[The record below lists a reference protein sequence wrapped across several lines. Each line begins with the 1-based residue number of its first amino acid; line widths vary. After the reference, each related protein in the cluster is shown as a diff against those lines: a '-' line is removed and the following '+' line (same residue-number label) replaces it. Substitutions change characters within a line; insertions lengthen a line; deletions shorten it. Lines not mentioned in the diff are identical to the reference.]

1 MSNPEINFK
10 VLEIIRGTTVDGP
23 GFRTSIYLA
32 GCRHGC
38 PGCQNPQS
46 WCEDNG
52 SLYSL
57 QSIMEIVE
65 EEDFNVTLSGG
76 DPLYNPVSTQ
86 VLVEALK
93 KNRRNVWVYTGY
105 TWEEILSSEILL
117 NAVRKADVL
126 VDGPFIE
133 SQRNL
138 DIPFRGSSNQRI
150 ILIKESLEA
159 GEILFH
165 HSMTNCD

>member
-1 MSNPEINFK
+1 
-10 VLEIIRGTTVDGP
+10 
-23 GFRTSIYLA
+23 
-32 GCRHGC
+32 
-38 PGCQNPQS
+38 
-46 WCEDNG
+46 
-52 SLYSL
+52 
-57 QSIMEIVE
+57 MEIVE

-76 DPLYNPVSTQ
+76 DPLYNPASTQ

-93 KNRRNVWVYTGY
+93 KNRRNVCVYTGY